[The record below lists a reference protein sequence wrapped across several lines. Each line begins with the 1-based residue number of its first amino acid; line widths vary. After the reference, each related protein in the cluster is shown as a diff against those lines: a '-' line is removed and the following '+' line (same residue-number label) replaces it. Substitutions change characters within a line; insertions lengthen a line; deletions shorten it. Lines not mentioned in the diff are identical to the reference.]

1 MAAPTF
7 VASGTATS
15 NSTASITPDWPA
27 GLAAGDYVILEVV
40 HKYED
45 RTVSN
50 PSGFTLLGSHT
61 GGAGTAGVDTG
72 NLKILVYGKEAD
84 GTESGTFTVSTT
96 GGTASCLFGRTYA
109 LRKAGGT
116 TWSVGTAAIGADNSP
131 GTLCSFTFDTDPGI
145 VADDLCCVAW
155 AVNSDAYTHGT
166 HTFAATGLTVGTV
179 SSRGNAA
186 VTAGNN
192 LRAGLVTAPITA
204 GPATDVATYTN
215 TASSSGASAP
225 AGAAILLRLR
235 EIPASGTALPIFM
248 HNYRQRRSA

>member
-1 MAAPTF
+1 MAVPTF

-15 NSTASITPDWPA
+15 SATNSITPDWPA
-27 GLAAGDYVILEVV
+27 GLAAGDYVILEVAQ
-40 HKYED
+40 KYDD
-45 RTVSN
+45 RTVST
-50 PSGFTLLGSHT
+50 PSGFTFLTSHT
-61 GGAGTAGVDTG
+61 GGAGTPGVDTG
-72 NLKILVYGKEAD
+72 NIKILMYGKEAD
-84 GTESGTFTVSTT
+84 GTESGTFTVSST
-96 GGTASCLFGRTYA
+96 GGTASCFFGRTYA
-109 LRKAGGT
+109 MRKSGGA
-116 TWSVGTAAIGADNSP
+116 TWSVGTAAIGADNSA
-131 GTLCSFTFDTDPGI
+131 GTLCSFTFGADPGI
-145 VADDLCCVAW
+145 DTDDLCCVAW

>member
-1 MAAPTF
+1 MAQPTF

-15 NSTASITPDWPA
+15 NSGNSITPDWPA
-27 GLAAGDYVILEVV
+27 GLAAGDYVILEVAQ
-40 HKYED
+40 KYTD
-45 RTVSN
+45 RTVST
-50 PSGFTLLGSHT
+50 PSGFTFLNSHT
-61 GGAGTAGVDTG
+61 GGAGSPGVDTG
-72 NLKILVYGKEAD
+72 DIKILMYGKEAD
-84 GTESGTFTVSTT
+84 GTESGTFTVSST
-96 GGTASCLFGRTYA
+96 GGTASCFFGRTYA
-109 LRKAGGT
+109 FRKAGGT

-131 GTLCSFTFDTDPGI
+131 GTLCSFTFDADPGI

-155 AVNSDAYTHGT
+155 AVNSNEYTHGT
-166 HTFAATGLTVGTV
+166 HTFAATGLTVGAV
-179 SSRGNAA
+179 SAPGNSS

-192 LRAGLVTAPITA
+192 LRAGLVKVPITA

>member
-1 MAAPTF
+1 MAQPTF

-15 NSTASITPDWPA
+15 NSTNSITPDWPA
-27 GLAAGDYVILEVV
+27 GLAAGDYVILEVAQ
-40 HKYED
+40 KYTD
-45 RTVSN
+45 RTVST
-50 PSGFTLLGSHT
+50 PSGFTFLNSHT
-61 GGAGTAGVDTG
+61 GGAGSPGVDTG
-72 NLKILVYGKEAD
+72 DIKILMYGKEAD
-84 GTESGTFTVSTT
+84 GTESGTFTVSST
-96 GGTASCLFGRTYA
+96 GGTASCFFGRTYA
-109 LRKAGGT
+109 MRKTGGT
-116 TWSVGTAAIGADNSP
+116 TWGVSTAVIGADNSA
-131 GTLCSFTFDTDPGI
+131 GTLCSFTFDADPGI
-145 VADDLCCVAW
+145 DTDDLCCVAW
-155 AVNSDAYTHGT
+155 AVNSDAYSHGT